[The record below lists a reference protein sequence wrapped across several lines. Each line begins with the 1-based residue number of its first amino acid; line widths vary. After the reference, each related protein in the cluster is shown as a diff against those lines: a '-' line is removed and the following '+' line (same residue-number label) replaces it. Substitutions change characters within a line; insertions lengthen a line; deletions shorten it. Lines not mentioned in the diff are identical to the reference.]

1 MNTASLTVY
10 GADRALAEI
19 RDALPSEPASD
30 WRKGE
35 PRANGHVH
43 LDSGFEVRIAA
54 TENPGALAEQIRAYL
69 EECASRGITFA
80 VPRIV
85 AELRIGIGAAQPQPQ
100 PGRDGIDG
108 IDFTLADLNTLTE
121 MGVCLSL
128 VAG

>member
-1 MNTASLTVY
+1 MNTASLKVY
-10 GADRALAEI
+10 GEDRALAEI
-19 RDALPSEPASD
+19 REALPSEPASD

-43 LDSGFEVRIAA
+43 LDSGFDVRIAA

-85 AELRIGIGAAQPQPQ
+85 AELRIGIGAAQPQP
-100 PGRDGIDG
+100 GADG

-121 MGVCLSL
+121 MGICLSL
-128 VAG
+128 KAG